1 MSAKYRRYLFAGTIA
16 AVTAVPLGASAETYE
31 LFGERGPASHQV
43 NYDSRSEKGAE
54 MMQATPAGTRGVE
67 GEFSAFETVPG
78 DTMASRRMG
87 STLETGWSTNPAAV
101 FPEGQR
107 ITP

>member
-16 AVTAVPLGASAETYE
+16 AVAAVPLGASAETYE

-43 NYDSRSEKGAE
+43 NYDIRSEKGAE
-54 MMQATPAGTRGVE
+54 MMHAKPGMRGVE

-78 DTMASRRMG
+78 DTMAPRRMG
-87 STLETGWSTNPAAV
+87 SKLETGWSTNPAAV
-101 FPEGQR
+101 FPEGER